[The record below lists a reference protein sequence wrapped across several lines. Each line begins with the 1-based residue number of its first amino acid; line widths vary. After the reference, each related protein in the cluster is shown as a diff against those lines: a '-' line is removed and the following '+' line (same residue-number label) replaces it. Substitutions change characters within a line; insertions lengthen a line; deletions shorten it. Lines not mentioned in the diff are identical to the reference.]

1 MIKVKERYIRFKKEI
16 MNSEV
21 ANKVINNFS
30 WLVGEKIFTMI
41 IGVLVTALIARY
53 FGPEEYGKFNYALA
67 VVSIF
72 TVISVLGLETLTVK
86 SIVDNKYDEGTILCT
101 SLFLR
106 LIGGV
111 MLTGIACLTIS
122 IIQPDDKALHI
133 LVFLMSFT
141 MILKSFEVIEYW
153 IQANQKGKISS
164 TIRIGAYVF
173 GSMLKV
179 LLIIFEGGLF
189 TFAIIYS
196 IDALVVGLALM
207 IAYFKIREKISPWTF
222 SIKYAKEILSK
233 SWYLIIS
240 GFMVTMYMR
249 VDQIMLG
256 SMLQNKTELGLY
268 SAAVKIAE
276 MWYFVPMAVI
286 ASFNPVIMKNK
297 KLSESSYYRSVQTL
311 YNLVA
316 WLGLIFGVIILIF
329 AKPIVSLLYGPD
341 YINASNILAI
351 SIWGGIFA
359 MLGSA
364 RSSWLI
370 CENLQK
376 YSMVYIFAGCIT
388 NIILNFFLIPS
399 LQGYGAAIATLISQ
413 ILVVLIV
420 PALFKETRVSVY
432 MLIRAFSLKGIL
444 KYIKLK

>member
-1 MIKVKERYIRFKKEI
+1 MIRVKKGYIKFKKEI
-16 MNSEV
+16 MGNEV
-21 ANKVINNFS
+21 AKKVINNFS

-41 IGVLVTALIARY
+41 IGVLITALIARY
-53 FGPEEYGKFNYALA
+53 FGPEQYGKFNYALA
-67 VVSIF
+67 IVSIF

-86 SIVDNKYDEGTILCT
+86 AIVDNKYDEGTILCT

-111 MLTGIACLTIS
+111 ILTLVAYVTIS
-122 IIQPDDKALHI
+122 IIQPNDNDLHI
-133 LVFLMSFT
+133 LVFVMSFT

-153 IQANQKGKISS
+153 IQANQKGKVSS
-164 TIRIGAYVF
+164 TIRIGSYIF
-173 GSMLKV
+173 GAILKL
-179 LLIIFEGGLF
+179 LLIIFKGGLL

-196 IDALVVGLALM
+196 IDALVIGVALLV
-207 IAYFKIREKISPWTF
+207 AYFKIREKVLPWKL

-240 GFMVTMYMR
+240 GFMVTIYMR

-256 SMLQNKTELGLY
+256 SMLQDKTELGLY
-268 SAAVKIAE
+268 SAAVRVAE

-286 ASFNPVIMKNK
+286 TSFNPIIMKNK
-297 KLSESSYYRSVQTL
+297 KIDESSYYKSVQTL

-316 WLGLIFGVIILIF
+316 WLGISFGVIILIF
-329 AKPIVSLLYGPD
+329 AKPIVSILYGPD
-341 YINASNILAI
+341 YINASSILTI
-351 SIWGGIFA
+351 SIWAGTFA

-376 YSMVYIFAGCIT
+376 YSMVYIFVGCIT
-388 NIILNFFLIPS
+388 NIILNLFLIPS
-399 LQGYGAAIATLISQ
+399 LKAYGAATATLISQ
-413 ILVVLIV
+413 ILVVIIV
-420 PALFKETRVSVY
+420 PAIFKKTRVSAY
-432 MLIRAFSLKGIL
+432 MLIRAFSLKEIL
-444 KYIKLK
+444 RYINLR